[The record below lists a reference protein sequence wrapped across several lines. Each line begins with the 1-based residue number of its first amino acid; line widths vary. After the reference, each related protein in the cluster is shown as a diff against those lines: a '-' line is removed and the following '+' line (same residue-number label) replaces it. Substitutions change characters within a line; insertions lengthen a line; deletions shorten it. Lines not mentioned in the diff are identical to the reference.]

1 MIAKEKRKTLGA
13 NPKLW
18 IFKPL
23 RENPDMV

>member
-13 NPKLW
+13 NPRFR

-23 RENPDMV
+23 RDNPNMV